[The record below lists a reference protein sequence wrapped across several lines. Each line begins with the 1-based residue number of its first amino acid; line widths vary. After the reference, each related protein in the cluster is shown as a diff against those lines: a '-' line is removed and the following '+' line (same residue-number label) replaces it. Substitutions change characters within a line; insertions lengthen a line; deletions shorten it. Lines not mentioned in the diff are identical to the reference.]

1 MAHRFDAFIVLDAV
15 HRESYLK
22 IGFSFVPKLNQTKL
36 VDELDELYSDNNLSP
51 FAVTSDRVRV
61 LELLASHVAI
71 SLENASLHSDLQC
84 SETLLAEGQRLT
96 HTGSFGLSVASGDIY
111 WSAETYNIFEHDR
124 AAKPSLEMVLRRIH
138 PAADYRVGI

>member
-1 MAHRFDAFIVLDAV
+1 MHSFYWTRPIVCPIVKSD
-15 HRESYLK
+15 RIYS
-22 IGFSFVPKLNQTKL
+22 VPKVNQANL
-36 VDELDELYSDNNLSP
+36 ADELDELYLESKLSP
-51 FAVTSDRVRV
+51 FSFTSDRVRV

-96 HTGSFGLSVASGDIY
+96 HTGSFGWSVASGDIY

-124 AAKPSLEMVLRRIH
+124 AANPSLEMVLRRIH
-138 PAADYRVGI
+138 PDD